1 MEFSIRIIDYI
12 KDIRTQDGLR
22 FAGREAHFIWLLYEN
37 GSMGRVGFRTELT
50 LYFGPGRCKRKFI

>member
-37 GSMGRVGFRTELT
+37 GSMGRVVCELLST
-50 LYFGPGRCKRKFI
+50 QFCGPRDMNQI

>member
-37 GSMGRVGFRTELT
+37 GSMGRV
-50 LYFGPGRCKRKFI
+50 